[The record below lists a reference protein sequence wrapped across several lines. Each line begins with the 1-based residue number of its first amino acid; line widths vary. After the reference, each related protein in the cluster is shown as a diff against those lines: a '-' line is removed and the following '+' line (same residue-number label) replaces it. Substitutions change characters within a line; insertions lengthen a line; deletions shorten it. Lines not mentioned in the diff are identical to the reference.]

1 MRLFVS
7 FSQSC
12 QKSHEYALIKAARR
26 GKGPGIL
33 VYVLLCCLLCSVEEC
48 YDLGAGAGVVRREAA
63 VTCAFGYAVCD
74 CPVDGV
80 VVERRRRNVGEAA
93 HGAHSR
99 RIFHTVQECHYLTA
113 GAGVV
118 RGKPISADAGGDA
131 VCDRPLD
138 RLVVERAGLNV
149 GKAHIRAHRR
159 LTSRA
164 PQECYD
170 LAARAL
176 SVGVKAIIAHTGGYL
191 ILYRPLDSVCIERI
205 GGNVNKAHGRL
216 VIGVFSAT
224 AGADAAD
231 VAVTQRI
238 GVATLIAVVADRAG
252 VGRVACRRAGRSC
265 YCRGVAMRMGCLII
279 RVFRIAA
286 GTYSANIV
294 VAEGIHIGVLIAVSA
309 GAGIHSVATQSTG
322 RSGYCRGVAV
332 SM

>member
-1 MRLFVS
+1 MS

-26 GKGPGIL
+26 GKGPGVL
-33 VYVLLCCLLCSVEEC
+33 GYVLLCCLLCSVEEC

-63 VTCAFGYAVCD
+63 VTCAFGYAVSD
-74 CPVDGV
+74 CPVDSV
-80 VVERRRRNVGEAA
+80 VVERGHRNVGEAA
-93 HGAHSR
+93 YGTRTR
-99 RIFHTVQECHYLTA
+99 RIFRAVQECHYLTA
-113 GAGVV
+113 GAAVV
-118 RGKPISADAGGDA
+118 RGKPISAYAGGDA

-159 LTSRA
+159 ITSRA

-176 SVGVKAIIAHTGGYL
+176 SVGVKAIIAHAGCYL
-191 ILYRPLDSVCIERI
+191 ILYRPLDSVCIERV
-205 GGNVNKAHGRL
+205 GGNVGEAHSGL
-216 VIGVFSAT
+216 VVWVFRA
-224 AGADAAD
+224 AACADAAD

-238 GVATLIAVVADRAG
+238 GVAALVAVAADRAG
-252 VGRVACRRAGRSC
+252 VGRVTLLRAGGSG
-265 YCRGVAMRMGCLII
+265 YFRGVAMRMGCLII